1 MRGGLLPPAL
11 LAAAFGFALAFAPR
25 GVRWPSLGV
34 FVAAA
39 LGVRA
44 ARLPAAWEET
54 IFLGLWT
61 SAILTA
67 LLVHLPRGVPAP
79 LALGAGANA
88 GLWVGAVT
96 GIAGGPRDLLLALPF
111 ALLFLPGAW
120 LARRNLGIAVKVA
133 ASWVV
138 AVAVLAAMLPLTPT
152 PGYKPDHME

>member
-11 LAAAFGFALAFAPR
+11 LAAALGFALAFAPR
-25 GVRWPSLGV
+25 GIRWPSFGV

-39 LGVRA
+39 LGLRA
-44 ARLPAAWEET
+44 VRLPAGEEA
-54 IFLGLWT
+54 IFLGLWA

-88 GLWVGAVT
+88 GIWAGAVT
-96 GIAGGPRDLLLALPF
+96 GIAGGPSDLLLALPF
-111 ALLFLPGAW
+111 ALLFVPGAW
-120 LARRNLGIAVKVA
+120 LARRDLGIAVKVA

-138 AVAVLAAMLPLTPT
+138 AVSVLAAMLPLTPT

>member
-1 MRGGLLPPAL
+1 VLPPAL
-11 LAAAFGFALAFAPR
+11 LAVALGFALAFAPQR
-25 GVRWPSLGV
+25 VRLPSFGV
-34 FVAAA
+34 FIVAA

-44 ARLPAAWEET
+44 VRIPAGEET
-54 IFLGLWT
+54 IFLGLWA

-79 LALGAGANA
+79 LALGAAANA
-88 GLWVGAVT
+88 GAWVGAVT
-96 GIAGGPRDLLLALPF
+96 GVAGAPRDLLLALPF
-111 ALLFLPGAW
+111 ALLFVPGAW

-138 AVAVLAAMLPLTPT
+138 AVSVLAAMLPLTPT